1 MGFRKK
7 RREMGEEAWAA
18 YQAQRKLNNVN
29 NWRKIN
35 VDRVVASRRRKK
47 EKLVAYKGG
56 CCEKCGLKSDICDIY
71 DFHHTDPS
79 TKSFGLASLGKN
91 MSYEKCRKEVDKCLL
106 VCKNCHAMI
115 HYELRKQY

>member
-7 RREMGEEAWAA
+7 RLEMGEEAWAA

-35 VDRVVASRRRKK
+35 VDKVVASIRRKK

-56 CCEKCGLKSDICDIY
+56 CCERCGLKSDICDIY
-71 DFHHTDPS
+71 DFHHIDPS
-79 TKSFGLASLGKN
+79 TKVSDLLLLERICRMKNAEKKLTNVSL
-91 MSYEKCRKEVDKCLL
+91 CVRI
-106 VCKNCHAMI
+106 AM
-115 HYELRKQY
+115 R